1 MHFRKGCIR
10 PKAECKKIQERLTI
24 EEQTLFIELS
34 QKIINALTSEKLGIN
49 ND

>member
-1 MHFRKGCIR
+1 MQ
-10 PKAECKKIQERLTI
+10 KIQERLTI